1 MQMLPRKRRK
11 TASPDTPT
19 AITSFPRQTPLLFSN
34 YFQLV
39 IHVLGI
45 ATLAIVIVLVFYTAQ
60 SEIDARLSQDLEAFE
75 EGKLQCFQ
83 QYHRNKCHLY
93 TQTSLFGELCEEWQ
107 SCMNREKGAITRSK
121 IIMATYGE
129 LVNALVEPLTV
140 KTMAAI
146 CVLLFSTL
154 LGIALVH

>member
-1 MQMLPRKRRK
+1 MLPRKRRK
-11 TASPDTPT
+11 TAAHDTPT
-19 AITSFPRQTPLLFSN
+19 AITFPRQAPLLFSN
-34 YFQLV
+34 YLQLAL
-39 IHVLGI
+39 HVLGI

-60 SEIDARLSQDLEAFE
+60 SEIDARLAQHLEALE
-75 EGKLQCFQ
+75 EEKLQCSQ

-93 TQTSLFGELCEEWQ
+93 TQSSLFGELCEQWQ
-107 SCMNREKGAITRSK
+107 SCMNREKGSIARSK
-121 IIMATYGE
+121 IIMTTYGE

-154 LGIALVH
+154 LGIALVN